1 MTTYA
6 PESGQAGHRVQAMAR
21 QALSEIASVFKH
33 LAAEAA
39 DRMCEEILAA
49 RRIACYGVGREG
61 LMMKALCMRLM
72 HLGLD
77 AHVVGDMT
85 TPPVG
90 MGDLLI
96 ASAGPGVFSTVM
108 ALLTVAR
115 EARARTM
122 VVTAQPTGRAPAA
135 ADLVIEL
142 PAQTMASD
150 QGSSA
155 SLLPMGS
162 LYEAAQLV
170 FFDLIS
176 ILLRERTGQSS
187 DQMRAR
193 HTNLE

>member
-1 MTTYA
+1 VA
-6 PESGQAGHRVQAMAR
+6 HEEGHRLREMAR
-21 QALSEIASVFKH
+21 QALSEIEGV
-33 LAAEAA
+33 LRVIAEDTAG
-39 DRMCEEILAA
+39 RMCHEILKA
-49 RRIACYGVGREG
+49 RRIVCYGVGREG

-90 MGDLLI
+90 KGDLLL
-96 ASAGPGVFSTVM
+96 ASAGPGSFSTVL
-108 ALLTVAR
+108 ALLRVAR
-115 EARARTM
+115 EAGARTL
-122 VVTAQPTGRAPAA
+122 VVTAQPGGPAPKI
-135 ADLVIEL
+135 ADMVVEL
-142 PAQTMASD
+142 PAQTMAND
-150 QGSSA
+150 RGGPG

-176 ILLRERTGQSS
+176 ILLREQTGQLPE
-187 DQMRAR
+187 QMRAR

>member
-1 MTTYA
+1 MHA
-6 PESGQAGHRVQAMAR
+6 PESIEERRGVQAMAH
-21 QALSEIASVFKH
+21 QALSEIQLVFDR
-33 LAAEAA
+33 LDADAAG
-39 DRMCEEILAA
+39 RMCDEILKA

-77 AHVVGDMT
+77 AHMVGAMT

-90 MGDLLI
+90 SGDLLI
-96 ASAGPGVFSTVM
+96 ASAGPGTFSTVM
-108 ALLTVAR
+108 ALIGVAH

-122 VVTAQPTGRAPAA
+122 VVTAQPAGPAA
-135 ADLVIEL
+135 AAADVIIEL
-142 PAQTMASD
+142 PAQTMAND
-150 QGSSA
+150 RGRPA

-162 LYEAAQLV
+162 LYEAVQLV

-176 ILLRERTGQSS
+176 ILLREKTGQSP

>member
-1 MTTYA
+1 
-6 PESGQAGHRVQAMAR
+6 MAQ
-21 QALSEIASVFKH
+21 QALVEIGSVFSRVP
-33 LAAEAA
+33 ADTA
-39 DRMCEEILAA
+39 DRMCDEILKA

-77 AHVVGDMT
+77 AHVAGDMT
-85 TPPVG
+85 TPPVSK
-90 MGDLLI
+90 GDLLI
-96 ASAGPGVFSTVM
+96 ASAGPGSFTTVM
-108 ALLTVAR
+108 ALLGVAR
-115 EARARTM
+115 EAGARTM
-122 VVTAQPTGRAPAA
+122 VVTAQPEGPAPRSAGV
-135 ADLVIEL
+135 VIEL
-142 PAQTMASD
+142 PAQTMAND
-150 QGSSA
+150 RGGPA

-176 ILLRERTGQSS
+176 ILLREKTGQSP